1 MLALDFV
8 SLLLSKEDPTQAG
21 MTLSP
26 ALRELVGIGVLGAD
40 KLTKSNISE
49 ARLQDHKTVATGWK
63 FADINK
69 TVDSVMMAASRLQKE
84 ITVETKYW
92 AEVLAVSEKGWTVT
106 QVPNEPGNLGVRYG
120 FSEAAPDF
128 RNTSLAPMR
137 RGEDG
142 TVDLDCGAVIGESK
156 RLLVTLERNGR
167 VVGQSSLPRQLPN
180 DAPLEDRVL
189 EARNTIFA
197 QELWHELNREG
208 RLLVAQGVRLEE
220 SALSYSPDHH
230 SRVIL
235 SLQPLSQFADQAMS
249 EARPEDY
256 RAEAMSVALHQLMT
270 YAHRVNSQRRSR
282 AVAKNRNQAATTSP
296 CPLLRPMLAQIQH
309 EKNMEEAIGFVSDL
323 TSLLQAAGIST
334 AIFKVFEPSI
344 LPNPN
349 AARVSPSEALVRAL
363 FGPLEC
369 QFTLNMTTE
378 ANLLIYC
385 RTSLTDYISTIYRVH
400 VYSLADGEVN
410 PLSYA
415 YPPSEI
421 SNREGYT
428 LSDLKYY
435 LQQAVTRV
443 LVERAIKAV
452 DANQSPPPPPA
463 TDFRPTWIR
472 HISGAALENAKN
484 EDEKITFDI
493 STSGLYDGSL
503 VGEGQHPELH
513 VTGTW
518 NTGEDKLAQQTWTWT
533 VNDLIQGVRK
543 ESVEQV
549 VGGIAGR
556 TARPDF

>member
-8 SLLLSKEDPTQAG
+8 SLLLSKEDPAQAS

-26 ALRELVGIGVLGAD
+26 ALRDLVGMGVLSAD
-40 KLTKSNISE
+40 KLTKSNITE
-49 ARLQDHKTVATGWK
+49 ARLQEHKTVATGWK
-63 FADINK
+63 FADIDK
-69 TVDSVMMAASRLQKE
+69 TVDSVMKAASRLQKE

-92 AEVLAVSEKGWTVT
+92 AEVLAVSERGWTIT

-137 RGEDG
+137 RSEDG
-142 TVDLDCGAVIGESK
+142 TVDLDCGAIIGESK

-167 VVGQSSLPRQLPN
+167 IVGQSSLPQQLPH

-220 SALSYSPDHH
+220 SALSYSSDQY
-230 SRVIL
+230 SRVVL
-235 SLQPLSQFADQAMS
+235 SLQPLNQIPDEIMS
-249 EARPEDY
+249 EPRPEDN
-256 RAEAMSVALHQLMT
+256 RAEAVSVALHQLMT

-282 AVAKNRNQAATTSP
+282 TVAKNRNLAVPTTP
-296 CPLLRPMLAQIQH
+296 CPLLRPVLAQLQH
-309 EKNMEEAIGFVSDL
+309 EKNLEEAIHFVSDL
-323 TSLLQAAGIST
+323 TTVLQAAGITT
-334 AIFKVFEPSI
+334 AIFKVLEPSI
-344 LPNPN
+344 LPTSS
-349 AARVSPSEALVRAL
+349 AARGSPSEALIRAL

-369 QFTLNMTTE
+369 QLMLNMTTE

-385 RTSLTDYISTIYRVH
+385 RTSLTDCIATKYQIH
-400 VYSLADGEVN
+400 VYSLAKGEAN

-415 YPPSEI
+415 YPPSDL

-443 LVERAIKAV
+443 LVERAIKAIKP
-452 DANQSPPPPPA
+452 NEPPSPPEEPNVK
-463 TDFRPTWIR
+463 PTWIR

-484 EDEKITFDI
+484 PDETITFDI
-493 STSGLYDGSL
+493 SIPNVYDASTID
-503 VGEGQHPELH
+503 EDQHPELR
-513 VTGTW
+513 VIGEW
-518 NTGEDKLAQQTWTWT
+518 YTGEDKPAQQTWTWT
-533 VNDLIQGVRK
+533 VNDLVQGVK
-543 ESVEQV
+543 KTSLEEV
-549 VGGIAGR
+549 VGGIVGR
-556 TARPDF
+556 TAHPSF

>member
-8 SLLLSKEDPTQAG
+8 SLLLSKEDPAQAG
-21 MTLSP
+21 TTLSP

-40 KLTKSNISE
+40 KLTKSNITE

-63 FADINK
+63 FADIDK
-69 TVDSVMMAASRLQKE
+69 TVDSVMVAASRLQKE

-92 AEVLAVSEKGWTVT
+92 AEILAVSEKGWTIT

-137 RGEDG
+137 RSEDG

-167 VVGQSSLPRQLPN
+167 IVGRSSLPQQLPH

-208 RLLVAQGVRLEE
+208 RLLVAQGVRLEK
-220 SALSYSPDHH
+220 SALSYSSDQH

-235 SLQPLSQFADQAMS
+235 SLQPLNQVPDETMS
-249 EARPEDY
+249 DSRQEDH
-256 RAEAMSVALHQLMT
+256 RAEAMSVALHQLMS
-270 YAHRVNSQRRSR
+270 YAHRVNNQRRSR
-282 AVAKNRNQAATTSP
+282 TVAKNRNQATTTTP
-296 CPLLRPMLAQIQH
+296 CPLLRPVLAQIQH
-309 EKNMEEAIGFVSDL
+309 EKSLEDAIRFVSDL
-323 TSLLQAAGIST
+323 TTVLQAAGITT
-334 AIFKVFEPSI
+334 AIFKVLEPPI
-344 LPNPN
+344 LPNPS
-349 AARVSPSEALVRAL
+349 AARGSPSEALIRSL

-369 QFTLNMTTE
+369 QIMLNIATE

-385 RTSLTDYISTIYRVH
+385 RTSLTDYIATTYRIH
-400 VYSLADGEVN
+400 VYSLAKGEAN

-428 LSDLKYY
+428 LPDLKYY
-435 LQQAVTRV
+435 LQQAVTRI
-443 LVERAIKAV
+443 LVERAIKAIHPHEPP
-452 DANQSPPPPPA
+452 SPPQE
-463 TDFRPTWIR
+463 TDVKPSWIR
-472 HISGAALENAKN
+472 HISGAALESAKN
-484 EDEKITFDI
+484 EDERIMFDI
-493 STSGLYDGSL
+493 SIPDAYDTS
-503 VGEGQHPELH
+503 VAHEGQHLELRL
-513 VTGTW
+513 VGVW
-518 NTGEDKLAQQTWTWT
+518 NTGEDRLAKRTWTWT
-533 VNDLIQGVRK
+533 VNDLVQGIKK
-543 ESVEQV
+543 ESVEEI
-549 VGGIAGR
+549 VGGIVGR
-556 TARPDF
+556 TAHPSF

>member
-8 SLLLSKEDPTQAG
+8 SLLLSKEDPAQAG

-40 KLTKSNISE
+40 KLTKSNITE
-49 ARLQDHKTVATGWK
+49 TRLQDHKTVATGWK
-63 FADINK
+63 FADIDK
-69 TVDSVMMAASRLQKE
+69 TVDSVMVAASRLQKE

-92 AEVLAVSEKGWTVT
+92 AEVLAVSEKGWTIT

-137 RGEDG
+137 RSEDG
-142 TVDLDCGAVIGESK
+142 TVDLDCGAIIGESK

-167 VVGQSSLPRQLPN
+167 VVGRSSLPQQLPN

-220 SALSYSPDHH
+220 SALSYRSDQH
-230 SRVIL
+230 SRVVL
-235 SLQPLSQFADQAMS
+235 SLQPLNQIPDEAMS
-249 EARPEDY
+249 GSRQEDH
-256 RAEAMSVALHQLMT
+256 RAEALSVALHQLMT
-270 YAHRVNSQRRSR
+270 YAHRVNNQRRSR
-282 AVAKNRNQAATTSP
+282 TVAKNRNQAVTTTP
-296 CPLLRPMLAQIQH
+296 CPLLRPVLAQLQH
-309 EKNMEEAIGFVSDL
+309 EKSLEEAIRFVSDL
-323 TSLLQAAGIST
+323 TTVLQAAGITT
-334 AIFKVFEPSI
+334 AIFKVLEPSI
-344 LPNPN
+344 LPNLS
-349 AARVSPSEALVRAL
+349 AARGSPSEALIRSL

-369 QFTLNMTTE
+369 QLMLNMTTE

-385 RTSLTDYISTIYRVH
+385 RTSLTDYISTTYRIH
-400 VYSLADGEVN
+400 VYSLAKGEVN

-428 LSDLKYY
+428 LPDLKYY
-435 LQQAVTRV
+435 LQQAVTRI
-443 LVERAIKAV
+443 LVERAIKAIQP
-452 DANQSPPPPPA
+452 NGLPSPPQE
-463 TDFRPTWIR
+463 TDSKSTWIR

-484 EDEKITFDI
+484 EDERITFDI
-493 STSGLYDGSL
+493 SVPNSYDASA
-503 VGEGQHPELH
+503 VEEDQHPELRI
-513 VTGTW
+513 TGTW
-518 NTGEDKLAQQTWTWT
+518 STGEDRLAQRMWAWT
-533 VNDLIQGVRK
+533 VNDLVHGIKK

-549 VGGIAGR
+549 VSEIAGR
-556 TARPDF
+556 TTHPSF